1 MRFALACGTAS
12 ILYTHAKLILSHA
25 ITRMNLERFTHF
37 TQFTR
42 FRSICFWIEKTSK
55 AFFLAREYK
64 IE

>member
-1 MRFALACGTAS
+1 
-12 ILYTHAKLILSHA
+12 
-25 ITRMNLERFTHF
+25 MNFERFTHF

-42 FRSICFWIEKTSK
+42 FRSICFWTEKTSK